1 LLQQS
6 VTSAQLVPG
15 VLKKKNAF
23 CQSAIRAR
31 TQQDTGIIM
40 TTILQIN
47 SAARSQGA
55 QSTLLA
61 DEVSA
66 KLQQAHPGAKLV
78 VRNLLSDNIPHL
90 DDATLGAFFT
100 PADQRTAEQ
109 NAIHAKS
116 EALIAELQAA
126 DVVVIA
132 APMYNFGISSQ
143 LKAYFDW
150 IARAGI
156 TFKYGA
162 NGPEG
167 LVTGKKVIVVSAR
180 GGKYSGTPNDSQT
193 PYLKAFLGFLG
204 MTDVSFIFAEGLNM
218 GPDAAGA
225 ALATARDSIAAL

>member
-1 LLQQS
+1 MS
-6 VTSAQLVPG
+6 
-15 VLKKKNAF
+15 
-23 CQSAIRAR
+23 CAICSP
-31 TQQDTGIIM
+31 
-40 TTILQIN
+40 TTF
-47 SAARSQGA
+47 
-55 QSTLLA
+55 
-61 DEVSA
+61 
-66 KLQQAHPGAKLV
+66 
-78 VRNLLSDNIPHL
+78 PHL

-143 LKAYFDW
+143 LKTYFDW

-193 PYLKAFLGFLG
+193 PYLKSFLGFLG
-204 MTDVSFIFAEGLNM
+204 MTDVSFIFAEGLTWARTL
-218 GPDAAGA
+218 PAPLWLPHATRSPRCK
-225 ALATARDSIAAL
+225 LAK

>member
-1 LLQQS
+1 
-6 VTSAQLVPG
+6 
-15 VLKKKNAF
+15 
-23 CQSAIRAR
+23 
-31 TQQDTGIIM
+31 M

-162 NGPEG
+162 SGPEG
-167 LVTGKKVIVVSAR
+167 LVVVSAR

>member
-1 LLQQS
+1 
-6 VTSAQLVPG
+6 
-15 VLKKKNAF
+15 
-23 CQSAIRAR
+23 
-31 TQQDTGIIM
+31 M

-66 KLQQAHPGAKLV
+66 KLQQTHAGAKLV
-78 VRNLLSDNIPHL
+78 VRNLLADSLPHL

-109 NAIHAKS
+109 NVIHAKS

-126 DVVVIA
+126 DFVVIA

-143 LKAYFDW
+143 LKTYFDW

-162 NGPEG
+162 NGAEG
-167 LVTGKKVIVVSAR
+167 LVTGKKVVVVSAR
-180 GGKYSGTPNDSQT
+180 GGKYSGTPHDTHT
-193 PYLKAFLGFLG
+193 PYLKSFLGFLG
-204 MTDVSFIFAEGLNM
+204 MTDVSFVLAEGLAM